1 METLEKKAVLIAGA
15 GSTHTP
21 GIIQSLLQKKNELP
35 LRKLALYDIDEKR
48 MNLVYDIMRQFIEQE
63 APDIEVVVTTDP
75 ATAFSDVDFV
85 FAQIRQGG
93 LQMRRMDER
102 IPLKYGCVGQETCG
116 AGGSISYGIR
126 SIPGVF
132 DLVRFTKKY
141 SPDAWIL
148 NYSNPAAVVAE
159 ATRREFNNDHIL
171 NICDMPTAILLS
183 YSKML
188 GLSSWRDIDPMYF
201 GLNHFGW
208 FTKIYDK
215 QGRDRL
221 PELREMILDHGM
233 AVSDKHHKDKDWMH
247 TWGQYVKI
255 VRDYPEY
262 LPNSYLQYY
271 LYSKDMADGMD
282 PNWTRADNVINGRE
296 KEMFA
301 EHDKYLADPENY
313 KSPVQSFTV
322 FGDFIVDAA
331 ASIAYNKCERYLVIV
346 ENNGA
351 IPNLPADT
359 MVEVPAYLRSWG
371 PEPISQPAIPTFYK
385 GLIEEQN
392 ASEKLAVDA
401 YYEHSY
407 QKALEAI
414 AINKTVPSTTIARQ
428 ILDDLI
434 EANGD
439 FWPTLN

>member
-1 METLEKKAVLIAGA
+1 MDKKAVVIAGA

-48 MNLVYDIMRQFIEQE
+48 MHLVYDIMKQFIGQE

-75 ATAFSDVDFV
+75 EKAFTDVDFV

-93 LQMRRMDER
+93 LQMRRQDER

-132 DLVRFTKKY
+132 DLVRYAKKY

-159 ATRREFNNDHIL
+159 ATRREFDNDHIL

-188 GLSSWRDIDPMYF
+188 GLPSWRDIDPMYF

-221 PELREMILDHGM
+221 PELRQMILEHGM

-247 TWGQYVKI
+247 TGVNTS
-255 VRDYPEY
+255 R
-262 LPNSYLQYY
+262 L
-271 LYSKDMADGMD
+271 
-282 PNWTRADNVINGRE
+282 
-296 KEMFA
+296 
-301 EHDKYLADPENY
+301 
-313 KSPVQSFTV
+313 
-322 FGDFIVDAA
+322 
-331 ASIAYNKCERYLVIV
+331 
-346 ENNGA
+346 
-351 IPNLPADT
+351 
-359 MVEVPAYLRSWG
+359 
-371 PEPISQPAIPTFYK
+371 
-385 GLIEEQN
+385 
-392 ASEKLAVDA
+392 
-401 YYEHSY
+401 
-407 QKALEAI
+407 
-414 AINKTVPSTTIARQ
+414 
-428 ILDDLI
+428 
-434 EANGD
+434 
-439 FWPTLN
+439 